1 MNKKE
6 KKILDKFYN
15 SLDYKENFNKIE
27 NQINYNQKINKKK
40 YNFKIVSTA
49 LACAIIVG
57 AIMPFTIDY
66 LDKKYPKP
74 TVEPSIE
81 HSFEPTEEPTAIPSY
96 EPTVEPTIIPSSEPT
111 VEPTEEYT
119 AIPSSEPTVEPT
131 IEPTIETSNNPELPE
146 EPEIPEDPTGQE
158 KTIVIEDTTYLLT
171 ESRFDST
178 INLDNEE
185 FVYLGSLKVYLALL
199 IAYDELTQQW
209 YTLTKK

>member
-27 NQINYNQKINKKK
+27 KQINYNQKINKKK

-74 TVEPSIE
+74 TVEPTIE
-81 HSFEPTEEPTAIPSY
+81 PSFEPTQEPTAIPSY
-96 EPTVEPTIIPSSEPT
+96 EPTVDPTIIPSYEPT
-111 VEPTEEYT
+111 VESTEETT
-119 AIPSSEPTVEPT
+119 AIPSYEPSV
-131 IEPTIETSNNPELPE
+131 EPTIETSNNPESTEKPETPE
-146 EPEIPEDPTGQE
+146 EPAGQE

-171 ESRFDST
+171 KSRFDST

-209 YTLTKK
+209 YTLTEK

>member
-81 HSFEPTEEPTAIPSY
+81 HSFEPTEEP
-96 EPTVEPTIIPSSEPT
+96 
-111 VEPTEEYT
+111 T